1 MKILR
6 DTWLVYQR
14 QLLIVIRTPSWLV
27 IGLVQPFVYLLLFAP
42 LLKVAL
48 TPMGA
53 TSYHDAYRIYVP
65 GLLAAL
71 AIFGGLAAGF
81 PLLGELRMGV
91 IERFRVTPVSR
102 LALLLGRALRETTTL
117 LAQAVVT
124 VIIALIFGLTVN
136 PGYLLLAFIL
146 FTLMSLMSAAI
157 AYAMTMAV
165 RNDGALGPLV
175 NTVSQPVA
183 LLSGVL
189 LPIVLAPLW
198 LRDTALWNP
207 FYWAVAGMRALFQG
221 NASDNTIWIG
231 LIIMVVLTTAAVTWS
246 ARLFSSRVS

>member
-14 QLLIVIRTPSWLV
+14 QLLIVLRTPSWLI

-48 TPMGA
+48 KPMGA
-53 TSYHDAYRIYVP
+53 VTYHDAYKIYVP

-117 LAQAVVT
+117 LAQAVIV
-124 VIIALIFGLTVN
+124 VVLALAFGLTVN
-136 PGYLLLAFIL
+136 PGYLALAFLL
-146 FTLMSLMSAAI
+146 FILMSLMSSAI

-183 LLSGVL
+183 LLAGVL
-189 LPIVLAPLW
+189 LPIAIAPLW

-231 LIIMVVLTTAAVTWS
+231 LIIMSVLTVGAVTWS
-246 ARLFSSRVS
+246 ARLFANRVS

>member
-1 MKILR
+1 VKVLR
-6 DTWLVYQR
+6 DTWIVYQR
-14 QLLIVIRTPSWLV
+14 QLLIVIRTPSWLI

-48 TPMGA
+48 APMGA
-53 TSYHDAYRIYVP
+53 ESYRDAYKIYVP

-124 VIIALIFGLTVN
+124 VLIALAFGLTVN
-136 PGYLLLAFIL
+136 IGYLLLAFIL

-189 LPIVLAPLW
+189 LPIAIAPLW

-207 FYWAVAGMRALFQG
+207 FYWAVAGMRAMFHG
-221 NASDNTIWIG
+221 DASDNTIWIG
-231 LIIMVVLTTAAVTWS
+231 LIIMVVLTTVAVTWS

>member
-1 MKILR
+1 VKILR

-124 VIIALIFGLTVN
+124 VIIAVIFGLTVN
-136 PGYLLLAFIL
+136 PGYLLLAFLL

-175 NTVSQPVA
+175 NTVSQPIA

-189 LPIVLAPLW
+189 LPIALAPLW

-207 FYWAVAGMRALFQG
+207 FYWAVAGMRALFG
-221 NASDNTIWIG
+221 GDVSDHSIWIG
-231 LIIMVVLTTAAVTWS
+231 LIIMTVLTTAAVTWS
-246 ARLFSSRVS
+246 AKLFSSRVS